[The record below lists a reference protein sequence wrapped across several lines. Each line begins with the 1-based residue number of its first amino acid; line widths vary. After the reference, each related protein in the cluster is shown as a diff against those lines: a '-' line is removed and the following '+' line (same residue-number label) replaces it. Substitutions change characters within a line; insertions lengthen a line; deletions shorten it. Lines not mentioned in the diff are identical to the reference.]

1 MEKTN
6 HIVALSGGK
15 DSTAMA
21 IRLRELN
28 PEQEYIYMCTPTGDE
43 LPEMFAHW
51 DNLERILGQKLVRL
65 VDPEYPTIYD
75 LIDHFQMLPNW
86 RARWCTRVLKIE
98 VAQKFYQ
105 DHLPAKIYVGL
116 RADEPT
122 RAGAKLFD
130 ENIEQVFPMQE
141 WEWDIFD
148 VHTYLQEKGVKIPRR
163 TDCAMCFYQ
172 RIGEW
177 WNLWK
182 DNPDHFQRLIKLEDK
197 IGKTLLSPGKFTN
210 WPHALKD
217 LKTEFDKGRIPRGA
231 DLQLSLFTRSK
242 MCRACSL

>member
-1 MEKTN
+1 MN
-6 HIVALSGGK
+6 HLVALSGGK

-21 IRLRELN
+21 LRLKELN
-28 PEQEYIYMCTPTGDE
+28 PDTEYIFFCTPTGDE
-43 LPEMFAHW
+43 LPEMFKHW
-51 DNLERILGQKLVRL
+51 ENIECLLGQKLIKL
-65 VDPEYPTIYD
+65 VDQEYPTIYD

-86 RARWCTRVLKIE
+86 RARWCTRILKIE
-98 VAQKFYQ
+98 LAQKFYQ

-116 RADEPT
+116 RADEPA
-122 RAGAKLFD
+122 RVGNKLYD

-141 WEWDIFD
+141 WGWDIYA
-148 VHTYLQEKGVKIPRR
+148 VHLYLESKGVKIPRR

-182 DNPDHFQRLIKLEDK
+182 DHPDHFQRLIDLEDK

-217 LKTEFDKGRIPRGA
+217 LRAEFEKGRIPRGS
-231 DLQLSLFTRSK
+231 DLQLSLFTRPS
-242 MCRACSL
+242 MCRTCSL